1 MKPKKPVFRRLGR
14 PKNEEHLAQR
24 REKILDTA
32 ARMFAKKGFPGT
44 DLQVVADELGIGKG
58 TVYRYFPSKHDLFL
72 AAVDQRMKQ
81 LLETMNENA
90 QKFADPLDQIE
101 QGIRSYLAFFDRH
114 PEFIELLIQER
125 AEFRDRKD
133 PTYIRYRDA
142 NIEQWKNFF
151 RDLIRKGR
159 VRKLQSQD
167 IIDVFGDLLYGTIF
181 TNHIA
186 GRKESLEVQ
195 ARRILNVVFLGIL
208 TEKERKAFQRGFA

>member
-1 MKPKKPVFRRLGR
+1 MKSKQPLFRRPGR

-24 REKILDTA
+24 RGEILETA

-44 DLQVVADELGIGKG
+44 DLQVVADALKIGKG

-81 LLETMNENA
+81 LLDVMNENA
-90 QKFADPLDQIE
+90 QKFEDPLDQIA
-101 QGIRSYLAFFDRH
+101 QGVRSYLAFFDRH

-125 AEFRDRKD
+125 AEFRDRKY
-133 PTYIRYRDA
+133 PTYFSYRDA
-142 NIEQWKNFF
+142 NIEHWKDFF
-151 RDLIRKGR
+151 RDLIRRGR
-159 VRKLQSQD
+159 VRKLRAEA

-181 TNHIA
+181 TNHFA
-186 GRKESLEVQ
+186 GRKETLEVQ

-208 TEKERKAFQRGFA
+208 TEKERRSLQGGSL